1 MTPREALKR
10 YFGYDSFRPGQ
21 EEIVSA
27 LLAGRDALAIMPTGA
42 GKSLC
47 YQVPA
52 LLLPGLTLVISPLI
66 SLMQDQVKG
75 LNAAGIHAAFINSSL
90 TETQIARALDL
101 AAEGSY
107 KLVYVAPERLESPVF
122 RSFAA
127 GADISMVT
135 VDEAHCISQWG
146 QDFRPSYL
154 KILDFIDSLPR
165 RPIVSAFTATAT
177 REVKDDIVCTL
188 RLHDPKVLVTGFDRP
203 NLYFQVERTRRK
215 DDFVIQY
222 LRGHPG
228 ESGIIYCATRKNV
241 DKLQELLTE
250 YGFAATKY
258 HAGLSAEAR
267 RKNQNDFI
275 YDTAPVIVATNAFGM
290 GIDKSNVRFVLH
302 YNMPQS
308 MENYYQEAGRA
319 GRDGLP
325 SQCVLLFSA
334 QDVIINKFLLDKKD
348 FAEMDDEEADLLR
361 QRDLQRLQTMERYCQ
376 TTECLRN
383 YILAYFGE
391 HPTAPCGNCGSCS
404 SDFDEV
410 DMTDAAKWMINCVAE
425 LHGRYGKAI
434 LFGTLQGAN
443 RARLRELGA
452 ERFKSYGRMKD
463 TPRETLERLLAQ
475 LLEDGY
481 LVQSDDQY
489 AVLHIGDIAPLKAG
503 GQLLVKLPPQ
513 REPEQARAPKPKRRS
528 PMDALTSAGLE
539 LFNQL
544 RQLRFDTAQREGL
557 PPYVVFGD
565 KSLVDMCLRAP
576 RRAEDMLG
584 IYGMGERKYE
594 KYGAAFFA
602 VIDAYRADHPDA
614 VLSLDPPAPEPEKP
628 LPSEKKKKPP
638 KADRPAFYLT
648 AEDARSFNYQD
659 SYTGAE
665 LKAAL
670 IEAAGD
676 PDVKAPTIKEIDEWL
691 LVQRLIGMERLP
703 TKGFYYVPTPAGVDA
718 GLRSEDRVS
727 ARGTP
732 YSVLL
737 FTPEAQRMVVEHFV
751 KAEASPAGEAV
762 TESD

>member
-222 LRGHPG
+222 LRDHPG

-258 HAGLSAEAR
+258 HAGLSAETR

-391 HPTAPCGNCGSCS
+391 HPTAPCGNCGSCN

-452 ERFKSYGRMKD
+452 ERFKSYGRIKD

-503 GQLLVKLPPQ
+503 GQVLVKLPPQ
-513 REPEQARAPKPKRRS
+513 REPEKARAPKPKRRS

-584 IYGMGERKYE
+584 LYGMGERKYE

-628 LPSEKKKKPP
+628 LPSEKKKKSP
-638 KADRPAFYLT
+638 KAERPAFYLT

-691 LVQRLIGMERLP
+691 LAQRLIGMERLP

-718 GLRSEDRVS
+718 GLRSEDKVS

-737 FTPEAQRMVVEHFV
+737 FTPEAQRMVVEHFI
-751 KAEASPAGEAV
+751 KPEASPSGEAV
-762 TESD
+762 TEGD

>member
-391 HPTAPCGNCGSCS
+391 HPTTPCGNCGSCNN
-404 SDFDEV
+404 DFDEV

-425 LHGRYGKAI
+425 LRGRYGKAI

-503 GQLLVKLPPQ
+503 GQVLVKLPPQ
-513 REPEQARAPKPKRRS
+513 REPEQTRAPKPKRRS

-638 KADRPAFYLT
+638 KAERPAFYLT

-718 GLRSEDRVS
+718 GLRSEDKVS

-737 FTPEAQRMVVEHFV
+737 FTPEAQRMVVQHFI

-762 TESD
+762 TEGD

>member
-188 RLHDPKVLVTGFDRP
+188 RLHDPKLLVTGFDRP

-241 DKLQELLTE
+241 DKLQEFLTE

-391 HPTAPCGNCGSCS
+391 HPTAPCGNCGSCNN
-404 SDFDEV
+404 DFDEI

-434 LFGTLQGAN
+434 LFGTLQGSN

-503 GQLLVKLPPQ
+503 GQVLVKLPPQ

-638 KADRPAFYLT
+638 KAERPAFYLT

-691 LVQRLIGMERLP
+691 LAQRLIGMERLP

-718 GLRSEDRVS
+718 GLRSEDKVS

-737 FTPEAQRMVVEHFV
+737 FTPEAQRMVVEHFI
-751 KAEASPAGEAV
+751 KP
-762 TESD
+762 D

>member
-222 LRGHPG
+222 LRDHPG

-391 HPTAPCGNCGSCS
+391 HPTAPCGNCGSCNN
-404 SDFDEV
+404 DFDEV

-503 GQLLVKLPPQ
+503 GQVLVKLPPQ

-539 LFNQL
+539 LFSQL

-602 VIDAYRADHPDA
+602 VIAAYRADHPDA

-638 KADRPAFYLT
+638 KAERPAFYLT

-691 LVQRLIGMERLP
+691 LAQRLIGMERLP

-718 GLRSEDRVS
+718 GLRSEDKVS

-737 FTPEAQRMVVEHFV
+737 FTPEAQRMVVEHFI
-751 KAEASPAGEAV
+751 KPEASPSGEAV
-762 TESD
+762 TEGD

>member
-222 LRGHPG
+222 LRDHPG

-241 DKLQELLTE
+241 DKLQELLTK

-391 HPTAPCGNCGSCS
+391 HPTAPCGNCGSCNN
-404 SDFDEV
+404 DFDEV

-425 LHGRYGKAI
+425 LRGRYGKAI

-503 GQLLVKLPPQ
+503 GQVLVKLPPQ

-638 KADRPAFYLT
+638 KAERPAFYLT

-691 LVQRLIGMERLP
+691 LAQRLIGMERLP

-718 GLRSEDRVS
+718 GLRSEDKVS

-737 FTPEAQRMVVEHFV
+737 FTPEAQRMVVEHFI
-751 KAEASPAGEAV
+751 KPEASPSGEAV
-762 TESD
+762 TEGD

>member
-258 HAGLSAEAR
+258 HAGLPAEAR

-391 HPTAPCGNCGSCS
+391 HPTAPCGNCGSCNN
-404 SDFDEV
+404 DFDEV

-425 LHGRYGKAI
+425 LRGRYGKAI

-463 TPRETLERLLAQ
+463 TPREALERLLAQ

-503 GQLLVKLPPQ
+503 GQMLVKLPPQ

-602 VIDAYRADHPDA
+602 VIGAYRADHPDA

-638 KADRPAFYLT
+638 KAERPAFYLT

-691 LVQRLIGMERLP
+691 LAQRLIDMERLQ

-718 GLRSEDRVS
+718 GLRSEDKVS

-737 FTPEAQRMVVEHFV
+737 FTPEAQRMVVEHFI
-751 KAEASPAGEAV
+751 KP
-762 TESD
+762 D

>member
-1 MTPREALKR
+1 MTPQEALKR

-21 EEIVSA
+21 EDIVNA
-27 LLAGRDALAIMPTGA
+27 ILAGRDALAIMPTGA
-42 GKSLC
+42 GKSVC
-47 YQVPA
+47 YQIPA

-66 SLMQDQVKG
+66 SLMQDQVKA
-75 LNAAGIHAAFINSSL
+75 LNAAGIHAAFINSTL

-101 AAEGSY
+101 AADGSY
-107 KLVYVAPERLESPVF
+107 KIIYVAPERLESGEF
-122 RSFAA
+122 RDFAA

-154 KILDFIDSLPR
+154 KILDFVDSLPR
-165 RPIVSAFTATAT
+165 RPILSAFTATAT
-177 REVKDDIVCTL
+177 REVQDDIRCTL
-188 RLHDPKVLVTGFDRP
+188 RLNDPKVLVTGFDRP

-222 LRGHPG
+222 LRDRPG

-241 DKLQELLTE
+241 DKLQELLTD
-250 YGFAATKY
+250 YGFAVTKY

-275 YDTAPVIVATNAFGM
+275 YDTAPVIAATNAFGM

-348 FAEMDDEEADLLR
+348 FAEMEDEDAELLR

-376 TTECLRN
+376 TSGCLRN
-383 YILAYFGE
+383 YILEYFGE
-391 HPTAPCGNCGSCS
+391 HPSGPCGNCGSCNS
-404 SDFDEV
+404 VYEEA

-425 LHGRYGKAI
+425 LRGRFGKAVV
-434 LFGTLQGAN
+434 FGTLLGAN
-443 RARLRELGA
+443 RARLKEIGA
-452 ERFKSYGRMKD
+452 PNFKSYGRLKD
-463 TPRETLERLLAQ
+463 TPRDVLERLLAQ

-489 AVLHIGDIAPLKAG
+489 AVLRMGDIAPLKAPG
-503 GQLLVKLPPQ
+503 AQVLVKLPPRQ
-513 REPEQARAPKPKRRS
+513 EPEHIRAPKPKRRS
-528 PMDALTSAGLE
+528 VMDELTGSGLD
-539 LFNQL
+539 LFGKL
-544 RQLRFDTAQREGL
+544 RELRFEIAQSEGL

-565 KSLVDMCLRAP
+565 KSLADMCVRAP
-576 RRAEDMLG
+576 RRVEDMLG

-594 KYGAAFFA
+594 KYAARFFA
-602 VIDAYRADHPDA
+602 AIEEYRTDHPDA
-614 VLSLDPPAPEPEKP
+614 VFTLEPPTPAPEKP
-628 LPSEKKKKPP
+628 DKPRKATKGG
-638 KADRPAFYLT
+638 KADFYLT
-648 AEDARSFNYQD
+648 AEDAASFNYQD
-659 SYTGAE
+659 AYTPAE

-670 IEAAGD
+670 VEAASD
-676 PDVKAPTIKEIDEWL
+676 PNVKAPTIKEMEAWL
-691 LVQRLIGMERLP
+691 QEQRLIGMERLP
-703 TKGFYYVPTPAGVDA
+703 TRGFYFVPTPAGVDA
-718 GLRSEDRVS
+718 GLRSEDKVS

-732 YSVLL
+732 YSVIQ
-737 FTPEAQRMVVEHFV
+737 FTPAAQRLMVEHFI
-751 KAEASPAGEAV
+751 KE
-762 TESD
+762 

>member
-376 TTECLRN
+376 TTGCLRN
-383 YILAYFGE
+383 YILEYFGE
-391 HPTAPCGNCGSCS
+391 HPTEPCGNCGSCNN
-404 SDFDEV
+404 DFDEV

-489 AVLHIGDIAPLKAG
+489 AVLHIGDISPLKAG
-503 GQLLVKLPPQ
+503 GQVLVKLPPQ

-602 VIDAYRADHPDA
+602 VIDAYRADHPDT

-638 KADRPAFYLT
+638 KAERPAFYLT

-691 LVQRLIGMERLP
+691 LAQRLIGIERLP

-718 GLRSEDRVS
+718 GLRSEDKVS

-737 FTPEAQRMVVEHFV
+737 FTPEAQRMVVEHFI
-751 KAEASPAGEAV
+751 KP
-762 TESD
+762 D